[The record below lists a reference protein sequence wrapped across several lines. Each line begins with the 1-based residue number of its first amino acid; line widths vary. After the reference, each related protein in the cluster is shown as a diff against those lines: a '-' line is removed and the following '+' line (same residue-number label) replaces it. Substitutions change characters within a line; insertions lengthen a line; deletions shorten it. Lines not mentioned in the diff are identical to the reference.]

1 VALLIDATL
10 PKTGSGLTL
19 WLLESGCLKLLGT
32 HRAFVFFVGMGL
44 MNVGK
49 TMNTLQ
55 ICLLGK
61 LWVACHYVLLQIF
74 CLTEC
79 LFTHMHSRVA
89 LKRKTQLMR
98 ISSIQEPMPYIIVFF
113 VKCLPLHPRK
123 TGICI
128 TLYKNNHTQ
137 DNLSSKNVLH
147 FS

>member
-19 WLLESGCLKLLGT
+19 WLLESGCLKLLGA
-32 HRAFVFFVGMGL
+32 HRALVFFVGMGL

-61 LWVACHYVLLQIF
+61 LWVARHYVLLQIF

-79 LFTHMHSRVA
+79 LFTVITHKIILLHLFLSLCHMFLVLFMSFHPGELWVVITICNGKAERR
-89 LKRKTQLMR
+89 LKT
-98 ISSIQEPMPYIIVFF
+98 IPSAS
-113 VKCLPLHPRK
+113 VK
-123 TGICI
+123 
-128 TLYKNNHTQ
+128 
-137 DNLSSKNVLH
+137 
-147 FS
+147 